1 MTHAGPAAKAKAGFT
16 LLEVLIVLGL
26 TALLA
31 AMAIPRI
38 AGSIDQILAHGE
50 YLKFQQQVLDLRRQS
65 FHEGQGLRL
74 VSTGEFVDDADSDPP
89 LAEVQ
94 LGPGWSYRLSD
105 PVDIDA
111 AGACS
116 PAEVDLLH
124 NGRPRLHVV
133 GQGSTCRFL
142 R

>member
-1 MTHAGPAAKAKAGFT
+1 MSGAAPATRSRAGFT
-16 LLEVLIVLGL
+16 LLEILLVLGL
-26 TALLA
+26 TALMA
-31 AMAIPRI
+31 AIAIPRI
-38 AGSIDQILAHGE
+38 SVWIDQVTAHGE

-74 VSTGEFVDDADSDPP
+74 VSSGEFVDDPNTDPP

-105 PVDIDA
+105 PVNIDA

-116 PAEVDLLH
+116 PAEVDLMH
-124 NGRPRLHVV
+124 NGRARLHIV